1 MKKIF
6 ALALAAIMA
15 LSATATAFAA
25 ESTIKQDSQNQ
36 SADTAVTFTVGP
48 TYTVTIPTE
57 VQLNET
63 VVNEVTTYENDL
75 SVKAENV
82 RLADNQKVQVTL
94 RSNFALTDTTNP
106 SNPLTYK
113 VSVNGNDVIDQGV
126 VAEFG
131 TSTTQQTSVLHFA
144 AGNPEFSGTYSGTV
158 TFNIAIV

>member
-25 ESTIKQDSQNQ
+25 DSTVNQDSQNQ
-36 SADTAVTFTVGP
+36 NTAVTFTVGP

-94 RSNFALTDTTNP
+94 RSNFALTDSTNP
-106 SNPLTYK
+106 SNSLTYK

>member
-94 RSNFALTDTTNP
+94 RSNFALTD
-106 SNPLTYK
+106 STYACFS
-113 VSVNGNDVIDQGV
+113 VSLFVRLFGNVVIDLGV
-126 VAEFG
+126 VAVFG
-131 TSTTQQTSVLHFA
+131 SS
-144 AGNPEFSGTYSGTV
+144 
-158 TFNIAIV
+158 

>member
-25 ESTIKQDSQNQ
+25 DSTVNQDSQNQ
-36 SADTAVTFTVGP
+36 NTAVTFTVGP

-106 SNPLTYK
+106 SNSLTYK